1 MAVFSERVTAITYN
15 DIMPTIVDAVNNSN
29 ILTARVMSNVKNWKG
44 VNMKQPI
51 RIANSTTGGSFDGL
65 DQFDTSTTNNTRSLT
80 WYVKAY
86 EQSVVIPGIEKAVN
100 GNSDKQVISLVTDRL
115 DEAKI
120 SLTQAIGTLLYGMGN
135 GKDIEGLGLIVDDG
149 GDLLYGMG
157 NGKDI
162 EGLGLIVDDGT
173 ATSNY
178 GGLARTVAGNAA
190 DVTAATGGA
199 ITLDLVGAEFSA
211 VSAAGA
217 ANEAPTMG
225 LTTQAVWDLFEKI
238 LGTKIHANYETT
250 SIAGYNKVSGK
261 TPMGTSIP
269 AAELKGA
276 AGFNAISFRG
286 RPVVA
291 DDKCTSGVFFW
302 LNERYL
308 EFRRLISK
316 DLKQVSS
323 VPEKTEGPDEDI
335 KQPSF
340 LQLKDFMAPIN
351 QFGEIGALIVMGNY
365 ICRAPRRQGKITGI
379 TTASY

>member
-15 DIMPTIVDAVNNSN
+15 EIIPTIVDAVNNSN
-29 ILTARVMSNVKNWKG
+29 ILTARVMSNTKNWKG
-44 VNMKQPI
+44 VNIKQPI
-51 RIANSTTGGSFDGL
+51 RVANSTTGGSFDGL
-65 DQFDTSTTNNTRSLT
+65 DQFDTTTTNNTRSLT

-86 EQSVVIPGIEKAVN
+86 EQSVVVPGIEKAVN

-149 GDLLYGMG
+149 
-157 NGKDI
+157 
-162 EGLGLIVDDGT
+162 T
-173 ATSNY
+173 ATSTY

-190 DVTAATGGA
+190 SVSAAA
-199 ITLDLVGAEFSA
+199 SNTLTLAQVSAKFTA

-217 ANEAPTMG
+217 EQEAPTIG
-225 LTTQAVWDLFEKI
+225 LTTPAVWDIFEALLGDKI
-238 LGTKIHANYETT
+238 RANYETT

-261 TPMGTSIP
+261 TPNGVMVP

-276 AGFNAISFRG
+276 AGFNAISYRG

-291 DDKCTSGVFFW
+291 DDKCTAGTFFW

-308 EFRRLISK
+308 EFRRLLSS
-316 DLKQVSS
+316 DLKS
-323 VPEKTEGPDEDI
+323 VDSNPKATEGPDADI

-340 LQLKDFMAPIN
+340 LQLKDFMSPVN

-379 TTASY
+379 TK

>member
-15 DIMPTIVDAVNNSN
+15 EIMPTIVDAVNNSN
-29 ILTARVMSNVKNWKG
+29 ILTARVMSNTKNWKG
-44 VNMKQPI
+44 VNIKQPI
-51 RIANSTTGGSFDGL
+51 RVANSTTGGSFDGL
-65 DQFDTSTTNNTRSLT
+65 DQFDTTTTNNTRSLT

-86 EQSVVIPGIEKAVN
+86 EQSVVVPGIEKAVN
-100 GNSDKQVISLVTDRL
+100 GNTDKQVISLVTDRL

-120 SLTQAIGTLLYGMGN
+120 SLTQAIGTLLYGMGQ
-135 GKDIEGLGLIVDDG
+135 
-149 GDLLYGMG
+149 
-157 NGKDI
+157 GKDI

-173 ATSNY
+173 ATTEY
-178 GGLARTVAGNAA
+178 GGLARTVAGNSASVSAA
-190 DVTAATGGA
+190 ASN
-199 ITLDLVGAEFSA
+199 TLTLAQVSAKFTA

-217 ANEAPTMG
+217 EQEAPTIG
-225 LTTQAVWDLFEKI
+225 LTTPAVWDIFEALLGDKI
-238 LGTKIHANYETT
+238 RANYETT

-261 TPMGTSIP
+261 TPNGVMVP

-276 AGFNAISFRG
+276 AGFNAISYRG

-291 DDKCTSGVFFW
+291 DDKCTAGTFFW

-308 EFRRLISK
+308 EFRRLLSS
-316 DLKQVSS
+316 DLKS
-323 VPEKTEGPDEDI
+323 VDSNPKATEGPDADI

-340 LQLKDFMAPIN
+340 LQLKDFMSPVN

-379 TTASY
+379 TK

>member
-86 EQSVVIPGIEKAVN
+86 EQSVVVPGIEKAVN
-100 GNSDKQVISLVTDRL
+100 GDSDKQVISLVTDRL

-120 SLTQAIGTLLYGMGN
+120 SLTQAIGS
-135 GKDIEGLGLIVDDG
+135 
-149 GDLLYGMG
+149 LLYGMG

-178 GGLARTVAGNAA
+178 GGLARTVAGNQAH
-190 DVTAATGGA
+190 VTDGTAGL
-199 ITLDLVGAEFSA
+199 TLDLVGAEFSA

-225 LTTQAVWDLFEKI
+225 LTTQAIWDMFEKL
-238 LGTKIHANYETT
+238 LGTKLHANYETT

-269 AAELKGA
+269 SAELKGA

-308 EFRRLISK
+308 EFRRLVSK

-323 VPEKTEGPDEDI
+323 NPEKTEGPDADI

-340 LQLKDFMAPIN
+340 LQLKDFMSPIN

-365 ICRAPRRQGKITGI
+365 ICRAPRRQGKITNI
-379 TTASY
+379 SATA

>member
-15 DIMPTIVDAVNNSN
+15 EIMPTIVDAVNNSN
-29 ILTARVMSNVKNWKG
+29 ILTARVMSNTKNWKG
-44 VNMKQPI
+44 VNIKQPI
-51 RIANSTTGGSFDGL
+51 RVANSTTGGSFDGL
-65 DQFDTSTTNNTRSLT
+65 DQFDTTTTNNTRSLT

-86 EQSVVIPGIEKAVN
+86 EQSVVVPGIEKAVN
-100 GNSDKQVISLVTDRL
+100 GNTDKQVISLVTDRL

-120 SLTQAIGTLLYGMGN
+120 SLTQAIGTLLYGMGQ
-135 GKDIEGLGLIVDDG
+135 
-149 GDLLYGMG
+149 
-157 NGKDI
+157 GKDI

-173 ATSNY
+173 STTEY

-190 DVTAATGGA
+190 SVSAAA
-199 ITLDLVGAEFSA
+199 SNTLTLAQVSAKFTA

-217 ANEAPTMG
+217 EQEAPTIG
-225 LTTQAVWDLFEKI
+225 LTTPAVWDIFEALLGDKI
-238 LGTKIHANYETT
+238 RANYETT

-261 TPMGTSIP
+261 TPNGVMVP

-276 AGFNAISFRG
+276 AGFNAISYRG

-291 DDKCTSGVFFW
+291 DDKCTSGTFFW

-308 EFRRLISK
+308 EFRRLLSS
-316 DLKQVSS
+316 DLKS
-323 VPEKTEGPDEDI
+323 VDSAPKATEGPDADI

-340 LQLKDFMAPIN
+340 LQLKDFMSPVN

-379 TTASY
+379 QQ

>member
-15 DIMPTIVDAVNNSN
+15 EIMPTIVDAVNNSN
-29 ILTARVMSNVKNWKG
+29 ILTARVMSNTKNWKG
-44 VNMKQPI
+44 VNIKQPI
-51 RIANSTTGGSFDGL
+51 RVANSTTGGSFDGL

-86 EQSVVIPGIEKAVN
+86 EQSVVVPGIEKAVN
-100 GNSDKQVISLVTDRL
+100 GNTDKQVISLVTDRL

-149 GDLLYGMG
+149 S
-157 NGKDI
+157 
-162 EGLGLIVDDGT
+162 
-173 ATSNY
+173 ATSTY
-178 GGLARTVAGNAA
+178 GGLARTEAGNAA
-190 DVTAATGGA
+190 SVSAAA
-199 ITLDLVGAEFSA
+199 ANTLTLAQVSAKFTA

-217 ANEAPTMG
+217 EQEAPTIG
-225 LTTQAVWDLFEKI
+225 LTTPAVWDIFEAL
-238 LGTKIHANYETT
+238 LGSQLRANYTTT
-250 SIAGYNKVSGK
+250 SISGYNKVSGK
-261 TPMGTSIP
+261 TPNGVMVP
-269 AAELKGA
+269 AEELKGA
-276 AGFNAISFRG
+276 AGFNAISYRG

-291 DDKCTSGVFFW
+291 DDKCTAGTFFW

-308 EFRRLISK
+308 EFRRLLSS
-316 DLKQVSS
+316 DLKS
-323 VPEKTEGPDEDI
+323 VDSAPKATEGPDADI

-340 LQLKDFMAPIN
+340 LQLKDFMSPVN

-379 TTASY
+379 TQ

>member
-15 DIMPTIVDAVNNSN
+15 EIMPTIVDAVNNSN
-29 ILTARVMSNVKNWKG
+29 ILTARVMSNTKNWKG
-44 VNMKQPI
+44 VNIKQPI
-51 RIANSTTGGSFDGL
+51 RVANSTTGGSFDGL
-65 DQFDTSTTNNTRSLT
+65 DQFDTTTTNNTRSLT

-86 EQSVVIPGIEKAVN
+86 EQSVVVPGIEKAVN
-100 GNSDKQVISLVTDRL
+100 GNTDKQVISLVTDRL

-149 GDLLYGMG
+149 
-157 NGKDI
+157 
-162 EGLGLIVDDGT
+162 T
-173 ATSNY
+173 ATANY

-190 DVTAATGGA
+190 SVSAAAGN
-199 ITLDLVGAEFSA
+199 TLTLAQVSAKFTA

-217 ANEAPTMG
+217 EQEAPTIG
-225 LTTQAVWDLFEKI
+225 LTTPAVWDIFEALLGDKI
-238 LGTKIHANYETT
+238 RANYETT

-261 TPMGTSIP
+261 TPNGVMVP

-276 AGFNAISFRG
+276 AGFNAISYRG

-291 DDKCTSGVFFW
+291 DDKCTAGTFFW

-308 EFRRLISK
+308 EFRRLLSS
-316 DLKQVSS
+316 DLKS
-323 VPEKTEGPDEDI
+323 VDSAPKATEGPDADI

-340 LQLKDFMAPIN
+340 LQLKDFMSPVN

-379 TTASY
+379 NQ

>member
-15 DIMPTIVDAVNNSN
+15 EIMPTIVDAVNNSN
-29 ILTARVMSNVKNWKG
+29 ILTARVMSNTKNWKG
-44 VNMKQPI
+44 VNIKQPI
-51 RIANSTTGGSFDGL
+51 RVANSTTGGSFDGL
-65 DQFDTSTTNNTRSLT
+65 DQFDTTTTNNTRSLV

-86 EQSVVIPGIEKAVN
+86 EQSVVVPGIEKAVN

-120 SLTQAIGTLLYGMGN
+120 SLTQAIGTLLYGMGQ

-149 GDLLYGMG
+149 A
-157 NGKDI
+157 
-162 EGLGLIVDDGT
+162 
-173 ATSNY
+173 ATTEY
-178 GGLARTVAGNAA
+178 GGLARTVAGNSASVSAA
-190 DVTAATGGA
+190 ASN
-199 ITLDLVGAEFSA
+199 TLTLAQVSAKYTA

-217 ANEAPTMG
+217 EQEAPTIG
-225 LTTQAVWDLFEKI
+225 LTTPAVWDIFEALLGDKI
-238 LGTKIHANYETT
+238 RANYETT

-261 TPMGTSIP
+261 TPNGVMVP

-276 AGFNAISFRG
+276 AGFNAISYRG

-291 DDKCTSGVFFW
+291 DDKCTAGTFFW

-308 EFRRLISK
+308 EFRRLLSS
-316 DLKQVSS
+316 DLKS
-323 VPEKTEGPDEDI
+323 VDSNPKATEGPDADI

-340 LQLKDFMAPIN
+340 LQLKDFMSPVN

-379 TTASY
+379 TK

>member
-1 MAVFSERVTAITYN
+1 MIFSERVTAITYN
-15 DIMPTIVDAVNNSN
+15 NIIPTIVDAVNNSN
-29 ILTARVMSNVKNWKG
+29 ILTARVMSNTKNWKG
-44 VNMKQPI
+44 TNIKQPI
-51 RIANSTTGGSFDGL
+51 RVANSTTGGSFDGL

-86 EQSVVIPGIEKAVN
+86 EQSVVVPGIEKAIN
-100 GNSDKQVISLVTDRL
+100 GNSEKQVISLVTDRL

-149 GDLLYGMG
+149 
-157 NGKDI
+157 
-162 EGLGLIVDDGT
+162 T
-173 ATSNY
+173 ATSEY

-190 DVTAATGGA
+190 SVSAAA
-199 ITLDLVGAEFSA
+199 SNTLTLAQVSAKFTA

-217 ANEAPTMG
+217 EQEAPTIA
-225 LTTQAVWDLFEKI
+225 LTTPAIWDIFEGL
-238 LGTKIHANYETT
+238 LGDKVRANYETT

-261 TPMGTSIP
+261 TPNGVMVP

-276 AGFNAISFRG
+276 AGFNAISYRG

-291 DDKCTSGVFFW
+291 DDKCTAGTFFW

-308 EFRRLISK
+308 EFRRLLSP
-316 DLKQVSS
+316 DLKS
-323 VPEKTEGPDEDI
+323 VDAAPKETEGPDADI

-340 LQLKDFMAPIN
+340 LQLKDFTAPVN
-351 QFGEIGALIVMGNY
+351 QFGEIGALIVMGNF

-379 TTASY
+379 TQ